1 MLVNRR
7 FWSAIAITSGLTITL
22 FGVSFYFIEPYIG
35 WIDIVFGI
43 FILIIGF
50 CIAPWKEPHNQNL
63 KAVEKEQETKASY
76 TEEDYKTYKEERK
89 LLASGLREQARSFDK
104 YVLTLAAGSF
114 GLSFL
119 FIRYIAPE
127 LQPHTLNF
135 LIAAWACFGTSI
147 LFTLLSFLLSQISFI
162 RQLKILDKWLEQGG
176 HNGYNVFTILIH
188 VLNWLSMIAF
198 LSGVI
203 LLIIFSI
210 QNLLATGRT

>member
-1 MLVNRR
+1 MRVYRR

-22 FGVSFYFIEPYIG
+22 FGASFYFIEPRIG
-35 WIDIVFGI
+35 LFDIVFGV

-50 CIAPWKEPHNQNL
+50 CIAPWKEPHDQNL
-63 KAVEKEQETKASY
+63 KAVEKEQETKVNY
-76 TEEDYKTYKEERK
+76 TKEDYKVYQEERK
-89 LLASGLREQARSFDK
+89 FIASGLREQARSFDK

-127 LQPHTLNF
+127 PQPHTLNF
-135 LIAAWACFGTSI
+135 LIAAWSCFGTSI
-147 LFTLLSFLLSQISFI
+147 LFTLISFLFSQISLI
-162 RQLKILDKWLEQGG
+162 RQLKLLDKWLEQGG
-176 HNGYNVFTILIH
+176 HNGYNVFTIIIH

-198 LSGVI
+198 LSGVV